1 MQHALRYVWS
11 IPSAR
16 AEQKRIIL
24 ALNIPVRDIMTDR
37 ATFRKNVFRYF
48 HGFVKIF
55 SCAIFSSTNRRFSWA
70 LCVVWFTYPM
80 KNRVYC
86 VKAQKEENDSSC
98 MTSSSAMA
106 V

>member
-24 ALNIPVRDIMTDR
+24 ALNIPVCDIMTDR

-48 HGFVKIF
+48 HGFVKSALFIGR
-55 SCAIFSSTNRRFSWA
+55 CAWYGSLT
-70 LCVVWFTYPM
+70 P
-80 KNRVYC
+80 
-86 VKAQKEENDSSC
+86 
-98 MTSSSAMA
+98 
-106 V
+106 